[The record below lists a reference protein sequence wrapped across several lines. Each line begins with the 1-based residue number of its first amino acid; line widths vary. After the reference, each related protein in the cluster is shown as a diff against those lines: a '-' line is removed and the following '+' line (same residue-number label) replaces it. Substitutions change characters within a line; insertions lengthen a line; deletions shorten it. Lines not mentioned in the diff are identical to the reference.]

1 MIEIP
6 DPSRFENMLSGKTVI
21 VGTGA
26 SISVYRIPDLIRDL
40 RREGASVSVIM
51 TKNSQDMISP
61 KVMEWASENPVVT
74 EISGRIEHISL
85 FQHDP
90 GNTSF
95 LVSPASYDLIGKMAN
110 GISDDT
116 VSLSFSFALG
126 NGNPV
131 VIAPAMHKAMME
143 TPMNRKNIETLES
156 SGVLVVPPG
165 MESDKAKLS
174 GNDQVIDYVARSF
187 YGKELRG
194 KKILIVSGSSRVRI
208 DSVRDIVNGS
218 TGFSGY
224 WLCRN
229 AFRLGAQF
237 ITYIGNSEYAIPP
250 YTDFHPAGTN
260 KEYMDETLK
269 AIKQHDYDMVIVPAA
284 LSDFT
289 IPGSKSDEKLHSGVK
304 HTIELHPHEKIISGI
319 RKAYMG
325 KIVSFSLSPETNP
338 EKIREKYSN
347 TNPDMIV
354 HNTLMPNRENFG
366 AGKNMYTFI
375 GKDRVISPG
384 LLTKQDMT
392 LLVLREMNRMPGSE
406 FARENQ

>member
-6 DPSRFENMLSGKTVI
+6 DPSRFENMLNGKTVV

-40 RREGASVSVIM
+40 RREGASVTVIM
-51 TKNSQDMISP
+51 SRNSQDMISP
-61 KVMEWASENPVVT
+61 KVMQWASENPVVT
-74 EISGRIEHISL
+74 EISGNIEHISL

-90 GNTSF
+90 GSTSL

-116 VSLSFSFALG
+116 VSLSFSFAIG

-143 TPMNRKNIETLES
+143 TPMNMKNIETLEG

-174 GNDQVIDYVARSF
+174 QNDQIIDFVARSF
-187 YGKELRG
+187 YGNELKG
-194 KKILIVSGSSRVRI
+194 KNILILSGFSRVRL

-224 WLCRN
+224 WFCRN
-229 AFRLGAQF
+229 AFRLGAEI
-237 ITYIGNSEYAIPP
+237 ITYVGNSAYSIPP
-250 YTDFHPAGTN
+250 YADFHPAETN
-260 KEYMDETLK
+260 QEYLDETMNAL
-269 AIKQHDYDMVIVPAA
+269 KQHDYDMVIVPAA

-289 IPGSKSDEKLHSGVK
+289 IPGGKSHEKLPSGVK
-304 HTIELHPHEKIISGI
+304 QTIELLPHDKVISGI
-319 RKAYMG
+319 RKAYSG
-325 KIVSFSLSPETNP
+325 KIVSFSLTDESDP
-338 EKIREKYSN
+338 EKIRKKYSN
-347 TNPDMIV
+347 VSPDMIV
-354 HNTLMPNRENFG
+354 HNKLMHNRENFG
-366 AGKNMYTFI
+366 AGRNTYSI
-375 GKDRVISPG
+375 IEKDHVISPG

-392 LLVLREMNRMPGSE
+392 LLVLREMGKLLKS
-406 FARENQ
+406 